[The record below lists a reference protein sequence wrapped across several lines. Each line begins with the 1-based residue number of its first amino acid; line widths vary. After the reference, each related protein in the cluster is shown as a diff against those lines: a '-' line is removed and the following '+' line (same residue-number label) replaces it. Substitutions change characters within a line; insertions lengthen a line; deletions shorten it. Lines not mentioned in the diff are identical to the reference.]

1 MSDSNMSF
9 TRKANISRIIVLVGL
24 LALLSIYFFIHIQNG
39 EDVLLRSVI
48 SAMPLA
54 IFIPG
59 LLSRRYRTGS
69 LLCFVLLIYFMLTTQ
84 QLFIPGDQIIDWII
98 MCLIVFL
105 FTVSMF
111 YARWQQRAD
120 VFEGEITHGG

>member
-1 MSDSNMSF
+1 MNFS
-9 TRKANISRIIVLVGL
+9 RKAKLSRIVVLVGVL
-24 LALLSIYFFIHIQNG
+24 TLITVYCLIHVLSG
-39 EDVLLRSVI
+39 EYVLMKCII

-69 LLCFVLLIYFMLTTQ
+69 LLCFVLLIYFMVATQ
-84 QLFIPGDQIIDWII
+84 QLFNPGDLVIDWII
-98 MCLIVFL
+98 MFLIVAL
-105 FTVSMF
+105 FTISMF

-120 VFEGEITHGG
+120 IFEGDAHHGG

>member
-1 MSDSNMSF
+1 MNFSD
-9 TRKANISRIIVLVGL
+9 KAKLSRVIVLVGV
-24 LALLSIYFFIHIQNG
+24 LSLIAIYCFIHVRSG
-39 EDVLLRSVI
+39 DYVLMKCII

-54 IFIPG
+54 IFVPG

-69 LLCFVLLIYFMLTTQ
+69 LLCFVLLIYFILATQ
-84 QLFIPGDQIIDWII
+84 QLFIPGNLIIDWII
-98 MCLIVFL
+98 MSLIVVL

-120 VFEGEITHGG
+120 IFEGDARHGG